1 MAVYISLI
9 TYLHSYMFAYLFIQ
23 EFLKPSHHHFSD

>member
-9 TYLHSYMFAYLFIQ
+9 TCLHTYLFAYLFIQ
-23 EFLKPSHHHFSD
+23 EF

>member
-9 TYLHSYMFAYLFIQ
+9 TCLHAYLFAYLFIQ
-23 EFLKPSHHHFSD
+23 EF